1 MGIPATGRGSSS
13 RNEKEEGM
21 KLNRRTFVAGTAA
34 AATFAGFGT
43 PLRAQEKV
51 IKIGMPMDFTR
62 VYTFVTSEYAQG
74 HRDYL
79 TLVNDRG
86 GVNGHKIVADI
97 TDHANDVPRAIE
109 AYERMKRE
117 GAVLIDPLS
126 TPIARALVP
135 RALEDKLNM
144 VTTLSGR
151 SDAADGEAFP
161 YVMPLSPNYWTQ
173 AGILVDYFRQVDKDL
188 KGKKVVFV
196 HIDTPF
202 GREPLPI
209 FQALA
214 AKQGFTLQVFPYTP
228 PGNDQ
233 AAIWP
238 QVRRAQPDWVVFWG
252 AGVGQT
258 VALSEA
264 VRNGLKMDR
273 LSSSVW
279 LSESDMDVVGKDAT
293 KGVIKFE
300 ACAGGRDPK
309 VIQDIIS
316 NVTSKGKGAGP
327 EAKVGTSYYNIGVM
341 MAAIV
346 TESVRVA
353 FQKAPNGPITGPWL
367 NEGIRSISNFTAD
380 GFLPGITVTK
390 ADHQGG
396 GKGRVARWDGAKFV
410 PQTDWFAANQDLVW
424 AEIKKYSEEF
434 KKTGK

>member
-1 MGIPATGRGSSS
+1 M
-13 RNEKEEGM
+13 NVD
-21 KLNRRTFVAGTAA
+21 RRTFIASTAA
-34 AATFAGFGT
+34 TMLTGT
-43 PLRAQEKV
+43 TVTTWAQDRIV
-51 IKIGMPMDFTR
+51 KIGMPMDFTR
-62 VYTFVTSEYAQG
+62 VYTFVTAEYAQG

-79 TLVNDRG
+79 TLINDRG
-86 GVNGHKIVADI
+86 GAGGYKILADI
-97 TDHANDVPRAIE
+97 TDHGNDIPRAIE

-126 TPIARALVP
+126 TPVARALVP
-135 RALEDKLNM
+135 RALEDKINM

-173 AGILVDYFRQVDKDL
+173 AGLLIDYFRQQDKDL
-188 KGKKVVFV
+188 RGKKIVLV

-202 GREPLPI
+202 GKEPIPI

-214 AKQGFTLQVFPYTP
+214 GKLGYSLQTFPYAP

-238 QVRRAQPDWVVFWG
+238 QVRRAQPDWIIFWG

-273 LSSSVW
+273 ISSSVW
-279 LSESDMDVVGKDAT
+279 LSESDMDVVGKDAC

-300 ACAGGRDPK
+300 AAAGGRDPK
-309 VIQDIIS
+309 VIQQILS
-316 NVTSKGKGAGP
+316 EVVGKGKGAGQ

-341 MAAIV
+341 MAAIAA
-346 TESVRVA
+346 EGVRKA
-353 FQKAPNGPITGPWL
+353 AEKAPNGPVTGPWL
-367 NEGIRSISNFTAD
+367 NAGIRSISDFTAE
-380 GFLPGITVTK
+380 GMLPGITVTSQ
-390 ADHQGG
+390 DHQGG
-396 GKGRVARWDGAKFV
+396 GKGRIARWDGAKFA
-410 PQTDWFAANQDLVW
+410 PQTDWFTANQDLVW
-424 AEIKKYSEEF
+424 SEIKKYSEEF
-434 KKTGK
+434 KKSGK